1 MLPDRMLTSSRRE
14 ANTRWSSTTVKWPW
28 PARCRTRPPTPNVQ
42 LTWRSKVNGQ
52 QSYFMLHQSRKKDLI
67 RSWLPGSVPSVF
79 YRLKQTG
86 QIGRKSHFH
95 RINGCEPQLATT
107 VPLKSP
113 AATWDFKQ
121 TFDFQF
127 HRVLSDRQKTGLIV
141 DFIKYLLSSSQ
152 T

>member
-107 VPLKSP
+107 VPLKS
-113 AATWDFKQ
+113 
-121 TFDFQF
+121 
-127 HRVLSDRQKTGLIV
+127 
-141 DFIKYLLSSSQ
+141 SSQ
-152 T
+152 AALTSHQLPPETSNKHLISSFTEFCLTGRKLGSS